1 MPKTLTKAASRAP
14 KKIVRRAARHRGPV
28 IAAVDLGSNSFH
40 LVIAKVE
47 NGEPVVVD
55 KLREML
61 RFGSGLDHKLHIRPI
76 AAKAA
81 LACLRRF
88 GQRLALWRPELVRAV
103 GTNTLR
109 QAAGAESFLRKA
121 QARLGVPV
129 EVVSG
134 IEEARL
140 IYRGVSPGIAPD
152 VRALVIDIGGGST
165 ELIVGV
171 GGHAEIRES
180 VTMGCVTLTDQ
191 LLAGHLLTEARFAQA
206 VTFARHKLM
215 PLRER
220 LLPARWE
227 RAAGSSG
234 TVRAVDAVAREL
246 GLASGGLT
254 AAALAALKDRVLLH
268 RHVDRLVLPGLATER
283 APVFAGGLAILIALF
298 DVLEITTM
306 EVAKGALREGVLRDL
321 IDRLSGADVRA
332 DTIARLA
339 TRWPDPYGARVAGR
353 VATVFEA
360 VAGPWRLSLE
370 DGRLLEWAV
379 RLHACGTAINH
390 LYYERHSAYIVTHAE
405 LAGFAPRE
413 KALLAALIALHRG
426 RWTQPTVNALRKS
439 FGDSAARL
447 AVLTRIVIVFLRLE
461 GSFTTAR
468 QHAPWRLGARA
479 NVLEIR
485 IAQRTGPMR
494 DALWRE
500 LALELADMQKGPIH
514 FVLKV

>member
-1 MPKTLTKAASRAP
+1 MPKALTKAASRAP
-14 KKIVRRAARHRGPV
+14 KKIVKRMARNRSPV

-61 RFGSGLDHKLHIRPI
+61 RFGSGLDHKQHIRPV

-109 QAAGAESFLRKA
+109 QAVGTESFLHKA

-140 IYRGVSPGIAPD
+140 IYRGVSPGIAAAA
-152 VRALVIDIGGGST
+152 RALVVDIGGGST

-171 GGHAEIRES
+171 GGHAEVLES
-180 VTMGCVTLTDQ
+180 VTMGCVTLTDR

-206 VTFARHKLM
+206 VTFARHQLM

-220 LLPARWE
+220 LRAAHWE
-227 RAAGSSG
+227 RAVGSSG
-234 TVRAVDAVAREL
+234 TIRAVDAVAREL
-246 GLASGGLT
+246 GFAAGGLT
-254 AAALAALKDRVLLH
+254 VSALAALQERVVVQ

-283 APVFAGGLAILIALF
+283 APVFAGGLAIVIALF
-298 DVLEITTM
+298 EVLEITTM
-306 EVAKGALREGVLRDL
+306 EVAKGALREGILRDL
-321 IDRLSGADVRA
+321 IGRLSGEDVRNDA
-332 DTIARLA
+332 IARFA
-339 TRWPDPYGARVAGR
+339 TRWPDPCGTGVTERID
-353 VATVFEA
+353 TLFEM

-370 DGRLLEWAV
+370 DRRLLGWAV
-379 RLHACGTAINH
+379 QLHACGTAINR
-390 LYYERHSAYIVTHAE
+390 LRYERHSAYIVTHAE

-413 KALLAALIALHRG
+413 QALLGMLIAMHRG
-426 RWTQPTVNALRKS
+426 KWTQPTVASMKRS
-439 FGDSAARL
+439 FGETAVRL
-447 AVLTRIVIVFLRLE
+447 AILTRIIVTLLRVERLLAI
-461 GSFTTAR
+461 SSR
-468 QHAPWRLGARA
+468 RAPWHLAARA
-479 NVLEIR
+479 NTLEISTPLR
-485 IAQRTGPMR
+485 AHPMR
-494 DALWRE
+494 EAFWRE
-500 LALELADMQKGPIH
+500 LGPEIADMQKGGVR
-514 FVLKV
+514 FLLNG

>member
-1 MPKTLTKAASRAP
+1 MPKALAKAALRAP
-14 KKIVRRAARHRGPV
+14 KKIVKRMARNRSPV

-61 RFGSGLDHKLHIRPI
+61 RFGSGLDHKQHIRPA

-109 QAAGAESFLRKA
+109 QAVGAESFLRKA
-121 QARLGVPV
+121 QGRLGVPV

-140 IYRGVSPGIAPD
+140 IYRGVSPGIAAEA
-152 VRALVIDIGGGST
+152 RALVVDIGGGST

-171 GGHAEIRES
+171 GGHAEVLES
-180 VTMGCVTLTDQ
+180 VTMGCVTLTDR
-191 LLAGHLLTEARFAQA
+191 LFAGHLLTEARFAQA
-206 VTFARHKLM
+206 VTFAQHQLM

-220 LLPARWE
+220 L
-227 RAAGSSG
+227 RAAHWDRAVGSSG
-234 TVRAVDAVAREL
+234 TIRAVEAVAREL
-246 GLASGGLT
+246 GVATGGLT
-254 AAALAALKDRVLLH
+254 ADALTELKERVLAQ

-283 APVFAGGLAILIALF
+283 APVFAGGLAIVIALF

-321 IDRLSGADVRA
+321 IGRLSGVDVRSEA
-332 DTIARLA
+332 IARLA
-339 TRWPDPYGARVAGR
+339 ARWPNPYGTGMAERIDAL
-353 VATVFEA
+353 FEM
-360 VAGPWRLSLE
+360 VAGPWRLSPE
-370 DGRLLEWAV
+370 DRRFLGWAV
-379 RLHACGTAINH
+379 QLHACGTAINRLH
-390 LYYERHSAYIVTHAE
+390 YERHSAYIVAHAE

-413 KALLAALIALHRG
+413 QALLGMLVAMHRG
-426 RWTQPTVNALRKS
+426 KWTQLAVAGIKRS
-439 FGDSAARL
+439 FGDAAVRL
-447 AVLTRIVIVFLRLE
+447 AILTRIVVVLLRIEQSLAI
-461 GSFTTAR
+461 SSR
-468 QHAPWRLGARA
+468 RAPWRLSARA
-479 NVLEIR
+479 STLEISTPLR
-485 IAQRTGPMR
+485 ANPMR
-494 DALWRE
+494 DAFWRE
-500 LALELADMQKGPIH
+500 LGPELADMQKGGIR
-514 FVLKV
+514 FLLNG

>member
-1 MPKTLTKAASRAP
+1 MPKALTKAASRAP
-14 KKIVRRAARHRGPV
+14 KKIVKRMARNRSPV

-61 RFGSGLDHKLHIRPI
+61 RFGSGLDHKQHIRPV

-109 QAAGAESFLRKA
+109 QAVGTESFLHKA

-140 IYRGVSPGIAPD
+140 IYRGVSPGIAAAA
-152 VRALVIDIGGGST
+152 RALVVDIGGGST

-171 GGHAEIRES
+171 GGHAEVLES
-180 VTMGCVTLTDQ
+180 VTMGCVTLTDR

-206 VTFARHKLM
+206 VTFARHQLM

-220 LLPARWE
+220 LRAAHWE
-227 RAAGSSG
+227 RAVGSSG
-234 TVRAVDAVAREL
+234 TIRAVDAVAREL
-246 GLASGGLT
+246 GFAAGGLT
-254 AAALAALKDRVLLH
+254 VSALAALQERVVVQ

-283 APVFAGGLAILIALF
+283 APVFAGGLAIVIALF
-298 DVLEITTM
+298 EVLKITTM
-306 EVAKGALREGVLRDL
+306 EVAKGALREGILRDL
-321 IDRLSGADVRA
+321 IGRLSGEDVRNDA
-332 DTIARLA
+332 IARFA
-339 TRWPDPYGARVAGR
+339 TRWPDPCGTGVTERID
-353 VATVFEA
+353 TLFEM

-370 DGRLLEWAV
+370 DRRLLGWAV
-379 RLHACGTAINH
+379 QLHACGTAINR
-390 LYYERHSAYIVTHAE
+390 LRYERHSAYIVTHAE

-413 KALLAALIALHRG
+413 QALLGMLIAMHRG
-426 RWTQPTVNALRKS
+426 KWTQPTVASMKRS
-439 FGDSAARL
+439 FGETAVRL
-447 AVLTRIVIVFLRLE
+447 AILTRIIVTLLRVERLLAI
-461 GSFTTAR
+461 SSR
-468 QHAPWRLGARA
+468 RAPWHLAARA
-479 NVLEIR
+479 NTLEISTPLR
-485 IAQRTGPMR
+485 AHPMR
-494 DALWRE
+494 EAFWRE
-500 LALELADMQKGPIH
+500 LGPEIADMQKGGVR
-514 FVLKV
+514 FLLNG

>member
-1 MPKTLTKAASRAP
+1 MPKALTKAASRAP
-14 KKIVRRAARHRGPV
+14 KKIVKRMARNRSPV

-47 NGEPVVVD
+47 SGEPVVVD

-61 RFGSGLDHKLHIRPI
+61 RFGSGLDHKQHIRPV

-109 QAAGAESFLRKA
+109 QAVGTESFLHKA

-140 IYRGVSPGIAPD
+140 IYRGVSPGIAAAA
-152 VRALVIDIGGGST
+152 RALVVDIGGGST

-171 GGHAEIRES
+171 GGHAEVLES
-180 VTMGCVTLTDQ
+180 VTMGCVTLTDR

-206 VTFARHKLM
+206 VTFARHQLM

-220 LLPARWE
+220 LRAAHWE
-227 RAAGSSG
+227 RAVGSSG
-234 TVRAVDAVAREL
+234 TIRAVDAVAREL
-246 GLASGGLT
+246 GFAAGGLT
-254 AAALAALKDRVLLH
+254 VSALAALQERVVVQ

-283 APVFAGGLAILIALF
+283 APVFAGGLAIVIALF
-298 DVLEITTM
+298 EVLKITTM
-306 EVAKGALREGVLRDL
+306 EVAKGALREGILRDL
-321 IDRLSGADVRA
+321 IGRLSGEDVRNDA
-332 DTIARLA
+332 IARFA
-339 TRWPDPYGARVAGR
+339 TRWPDPCGTGVTERID
-353 VATVFEA
+353 TLFEM

-370 DGRLLEWAV
+370 DRRLLGWAV
-379 RLHACGTAINH
+379 QLHACGTAINR
-390 LYYERHSAYIVTHAE
+390 LRYERHSAYIVTHAE

-413 KALLAALIALHRG
+413 QALLGMLIAMHRG
-426 RWTQPTVNALRKS
+426 KWTQPTVASMKRS
-439 FGDSAARL
+439 FGETAVRL
-447 AVLTRIVIVFLRLE
+447 AILTRIIVTLLRVERLLAI
-461 GSFTTAR
+461 SSR
-468 QHAPWRLGARA
+468 RAPWHLAARA
-479 NVLEIR
+479 NTLEISTPLR
-485 IAQRTGPMR
+485 AHPMR
-494 DALWRE
+494 EAFWRE
-500 LALELADMQKGPIH
+500 LGPEIADMQKGGVR
-514 FVLKV
+514 FLLNG